1 MRGKI
6 TPGVAAV
13 LAFALGATAA
23 AAAAKADFSG
33 AWALDKARSE
43 GLPPGMDQSM
53 TVTHTGDTIKL
64 ETRVVTEEGEQT
76 VSDSYTLSGAE
87 TEFAPPGPNGSKG
100 KGKRTAKWTADGNGI
115 EVAESASFD
124 TPEGAV
130 TVKMSRKWSLAADGK
145 TLTIELR
152 HEGPQGI
159 KESRR
164 TFVRK

>member
-1 MRGKI
+1 MRGKL
-6 TPGVAAV
+6 TVGVAAV
-13 LAFALGATAA
+13 LALALCASA

-43 GLPPGMDQSM
+43 GLPPGMDQTMS
-53 TVTHTGDTIKL
+53 VTQSGDTIKL
-64 ETRVVTEEGEQT
+64 ETKVVTEEGEQT

-87 TEFAPPGPNGSKG
+87 TDFTPQGPGGSKG
-100 KGKRTAKWTADGNGI
+100 KGKRTAKWTADGSGI
-115 EVAESASFD
+115 EVAESVSFE

-130 TVKMSRKWSLAADGK
+130 AVKMNRKWTLAADGK

-152 HEGPQGI
+152 HEGPQGV

>member
-6 TPGVAAV
+6 TPGVAAAV
-13 LAFALGATAA
+13 LALALGAT

-33 AWALDKARSE
+33 TWALDKARSE
-43 GLPPGMDQSM
+43 GLPPGMDQTM
-53 TVTHTGDTIKL
+53 TVAHTGDTIRL

-76 VSDSYTLSGAE
+76 VSDSYTLGGAE
-87 TEFAPPGPNGSKG
+87 TDFAPPGPGGSKG
-100 KGKRTAKWTADGNGI
+100 KGKRTAKWTADGGGI

-130 TVKMSRKWSLAADGK
+130 TVKMNRKWTLAADGK

-152 HEGPQGI
+152 HEGPQGV

>member
-1 MRGKI
+1 
-6 TPGVAAV
+6 VAV
-13 LAFALGATAA
+13 LLAFALCAT

-33 AWALDKARSE
+33 TWALDKGRSE
-43 GLPPGMDQSM
+43 GLPPGMDQTM
-53 TVTHTGDTIKL
+53 TVVQAGDIIKL
-64 ETRVVTEEGEQT
+64 ETKVVTEEGEQT

-87 TEFAPPGPNGSKG
+87 TDFAPQGPGGSKG
-100 KGKRTAKWTADGNGI
+100 KGKRTAKWTADGSGI

-130 TVKMSRKWSLAADGK
+130 TVKMNRKWSLAADGK

-152 HEGPQGI
+152 HEGPQGT